1 MTCALRERD
10 EQRVR
15 INSVHAPVQCT
26 HAIEPETLSMETTS
40 CYDFG
45 ASMNGG
51 ALRKPRITRAEAAK
65 LLGTS
70 YANVR
75 KLQSKGALHSD
86 PDRYGVHRFDR
97 REVEELA
104 RKRGLQIKPSGELAA
119 RVFAM
124 FEERVSF
131 ARIVIATQQDPDVI
145 LALWQRYRAG
155 FDGPQPAANDE
166 KRQQAE
172 HDEQMRVFETELQ
185 AKRRAI

>member
-1 MTCALRERD
+1 M
-10 EQRVR
+10 
-15 INSVHAPVQCT
+15 HAPVQCT

-124 FEERVSF
+124 FEERESF
-131 ARIVIATQQDPDVI
+131 AKIVIATQQDPEII
-145 LALWQRYRAG
+145 LALWARYRAG
-155 FDGPQPAANDE
+155 FDDLQTRVDDGAREQAQHDE
-166 KRQQAE
+166 KMRE
-172 HDEQMRVFETELQ
+172 IDNVLEQ
-185 AKRRAI
+185 KRRVG

>member
-1 MTCALRERD
+1 
-10 EQRVR
+10 
-15 INSVHAPVQCT
+15 
-26 HAIEPETLSMETTS
+26 METTS

-45 ASMNGG
+45 AGMNGG

-124 FEERVSF
+124 FEERLSF
-131 ARIVIATQQDPDVI
+131 AKIVIATQQDPEVI
-145 LALWQRYRAG
+145 LALWARYRAG
-155 FDGPQPAANDE
+155 FDDGQSRVDDE
-166 KRQQAE
+166 RREQAE
-172 HDEQMRVFETELQ
+172 HDEQRRAFEAELQ

>member
-10 EQRVR
+10 EQRVK

-51 ALRKPRITRAEAAK
+51 ALTKPRITRAEAAK

-124 FEERVSF
+124 FKANRTF
-131 ARIVIATQQDPDVI
+131 ADIVIETQQEPEVI
-145 LALWQRYRAG
+145 RALWKEHRAG
-155 FDGPQPAANDE
+155 FDDTDADQEDE
-166 KRQQAE
+166 RGRRE
-172 HDEQMRVFETELQ
+172 HDEQMRAFEIDQQ
-185 AKRRAI
+185 ARRRAL

>member
-1 MTCALRERD
+1 MER
-10 EQRVR
+10 
-15 INSVHAPVQCT
+15 AF
-26 HAIEPETLSMETTS
+26 
-40 CYDFG
+40 CYDLG

-51 ALRKPRITRAEAAK
+51 ALKKPRITRTEAAK

-75 KLQSKGALHSD
+75 KLQSKGVLHSD

-124 FEERVSF
+124 FTQRRKFHEIVIETQQEPGVIRELWREYEAGFAASTESAATIEERERR
-131 ARIVIATQQDPDVI
+131 AHEDAMREIDAE
-145 LALWQRYRAG
+145 LAL
-155 FDGPQPAANDE
+155 
-166 KRQQAE
+166 
-172 HDEQMRVFETELQ
+172 
-185 AKRRAI
+185 RRCAD

>member
-1 MTCALRERD
+1 
-10 EQRVR
+10 
-15 INSVHAPVQCT
+15 
-26 HAIEPETLSMETTS
+26 METTS

-119 RVFAM
+119 RVFLM
-124 FEERVSF
+124 FEQRKRF
-131 ARIVIATQQDPDVI
+131 AEIVIETQQEPAVN
-145 LALWQRYRAG
+145 RAG
-155 FDGPQPAANDE
+155 A
-166 KRQQAE
+166 
-172 HDEQMRVFETELQ
+172 RVFRESV
-185 AKRRAI
+185 ARAGIRSEI